1 MLWETK
7 RSELKKESMYTR
19 KQGKEGV
26 WKMEGV
32 GKGIRDIIQLSTFI
46 RSSSLLHIALWE
58 NVFGT
63 CVARGG
69 HGARRLKVL

>member
-1 MLWETK
+1 
-7 RSELKKESMYTR
+7 
-19 KQGKEGV
+19 
-26 WKMEGV
+26 MEGV

-46 RSSSLLHIALWE
+46 RSSSLLHIALWK

-69 HGARRLKVL
+69 HGARRLKVLGQSGVLRGGILLGEAFSPCG